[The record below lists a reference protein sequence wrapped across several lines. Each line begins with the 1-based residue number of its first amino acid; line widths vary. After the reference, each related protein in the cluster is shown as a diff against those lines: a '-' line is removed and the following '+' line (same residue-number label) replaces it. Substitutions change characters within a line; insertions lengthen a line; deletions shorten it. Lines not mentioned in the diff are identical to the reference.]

1 MAPASPRP
9 RAGSGV
15 APRKIVWVG
24 PLTIV
29 LAALVNLGIRTLA
42 VAFFGVPSSFIYLQA
57 PVVIGSTVVFLV
69 LALLAFVLVGRLSR
83 YPVRTFRIVAAV
95 ALFVSFLN
103 PLMLLIGAFPAAG
116 MDLRIFWTMI
126 AMHSASALL
135 AVGLL
140 TTRAVVPVVPV
151 DPEERA
157 SGLG

>member
-15 APRKIVWVG
+15 APRKLVWVG

-29 LAALVNLGIRTLA
+29 LASLVNLGIRTLA

-57 PVVIGSTVVFLV
+57 PVVIASTVAFLV
-69 LALLAFVLVGRLSR
+69 VALLAFVLVGRLSR
-83 YPVRTFRIVAAV
+83 HPVRTFWIVAAV

-135 AVGLL
+135 AVGVL
-140 TTRAVVPVVPV
+140 TTRAVVPV

>member
-1 MAPASPRP
+1 
-9 RAGSGV
+9 
-15 APRKIVWVG
+15 
-24 PLTIV
+24 
-29 LAALVNLGIRTLA
+29 
-42 VAFFGVPSSFIYLQA
+42 
-57 PVVIGSTVVFLV
+57 V

-83 YPVRTFRIVAAV
+83 HPVRTFRIVAAV

-140 TTRAVVPVVPV
+140 TTRAVVPVEPV